1 MAKTR
6 AQLNR
11 EVRQDALRDQLAS
24 QGHVQHVID
33 LTEKLSNPTFQK
45 DGKEIT
51 YEQLDIQRLKLV
63 IDTKLKLISKYLP
76 DLKATEMTIL
86 GDDEN
91 PLKMEVKAVLDI
103 DAIKK
108 KVNDITSD

>member
-6 AQLNR
+6 AHLNR
-11 EVRQDALRDQLAS
+11 EVRQEALRDQLS
-24 QGHVQHVID
+24 NQKHVEHVIE
-33 LTEKLSNPTFQK
+33 LAEELSKPTYTK
-45 DGKEIT
+45 GEEET
-51 YEQLDIQRLKLV
+51 PYEQIDIQRLKLV

-76 DLKATEMTIL
+76 DLKATEMTII
-86 GDDEN
+86 GDEEN
-91 PLKMEVKAVLDI
+91 PLQMEVKAVLDI